1 MAHSE
6 DCILSW
12 RGISS
17 VATIIEELHTMS
29 FEYPRLI
36 LSDPE
41 GNIFDHP
48 SLKVSGRSGDRFLL
62 PLPSEL
68 VPLPKGSQLFTLP
81 GRIPIGWD
89 EEERSF
95 VSSRKVRLGK
105 KEAECAAVA
114 AFLPPGYI
122 RTFLPATRLGPRAP
136 ILPLWAY
143 SAVGWKDRRF
153 WATGLLIDPNPHWHP
168 KYFENDGLLKRK
180 VHASLSKNPKNRLLQ
195 QLSRCALEYHCFA
208 AKNVFFRRWECPL
221 PTSPSC
227 NADCLGCISL
237 QPSECCP
244 ASQERISFVPT
255 VDEVTGVA
263 LPHLE
268 KAEDPIVSFGQGC
281 EGEPLTEWRLLENS
295 IAKLREKTDRGTINL
310 NTNGS
315 LPKRLA
321 KLCED
326 GLDSV
331 RITLNSPHSKYY
343 KRYHRP
349 KGYSFGE
356 VVDSLVVAKGKGI
369 YTSINLLVFPGF
381 TDREAEVE
389 GLIELI
395 KDTNLDLVQM
405 RNLNIDPDLYLKTMG
420 RGEGIGISKMI
431 DILKKEFPF
440 LQFGYFNRTKEKFY
454 PNK

>member
-1 MAHSE
+1 MT
-6 DCILSW
+6 
-12 RGISS
+12 R
-17 VATIIEELHTMS
+17 
-29 FEYPRLI
+29 FEYPRLV
-36 LSDPE
+36 LSDPD

-48 SLKVSGRSGDRFLL
+48 SLKLSGRSGTRFLL
-62 PLPSEL
+62 PHPSEL

-89 EEERSF
+89 EEKRSF
-95 VSSRKVRLGK
+95 VSSRKVELRN
-105 KEAECAAVA
+105 KEVECIAMA

-122 RTFLPATRLGPRAP
+122 RTLLPATHLEPRAP
-136 ILPLWAY
+136 TLPLWAY
-143 SAVGWKDRRF
+143 SAVGWKDGKF
-153 WATGLLIDPNPHWHP
+153 WATGLFIDPNPHWDP
-168 KYFENDGLLKRK
+168 KYFGNDRLLKRK
-180 VHASLSKNPKNRLLQ
+180 VHTFLSKNPKNRLLQ

-244 ASQERISFVPT
+244 ASQERIHFVPT
-255 VDEVTGVA
+255 VDEVLGVA

-268 KAEDPIVSFGQGC
+268 EAEDAIVSFGQGC
-281 EGEPLTEWRLLENS
+281 EGEPLIQWRLLENS
-295 IAKLREKTDRGTINL
+295 ILKLREKTDRGTINL

-315 LPKRLA
+315 FPKRLA
-321 KLCED
+321 KLCD
-326 GLDSV
+326 AGLDNV
-331 RITLNSPHSKYY
+331 RVTLNSPHLKFY

-356 VVDSLVVAKGKGI
+356 VVDSLVQSKEKGI

-381 TDREAEVE
+381 TDREEEVE
-389 GLIELI
+389 GLIKLI
-395 KDTNLDLVQM
+395 RKTDLDLIQM

-420 RGEGIGISKMI
+420 IGEGIGISEMI

-440 LQFGYFNRTKEKFY
+440 LQFGYFNRTKENFY
-454 PNK
+454 SNKQDSRGQAVEGSSEDIKK

>member
-1 MAHSE
+1 M
-6 DCILSW
+6 
-12 RGISS
+12 
-17 VATIIEELHTMS
+17 
-29 FEYPRLI
+29 
-36 LSDPE
+36 
-41 GNIFDHP
+41 
-48 SLKVSGRSGDRFLL
+48 
-62 PLPSEL
+62 
-68 VPLPKGSQLFTLP
+68 
-81 GRIPIGWD
+81 
-89 EEERSF
+89 
-95 VSSRKVRLGK
+95 
-105 KEAECAAVA
+105 
-114 AFLPPGYI
+114 
-122 RTFLPATRLGPRAP
+122 
-136 ILPLWAY
+136 
-143 SAVGWKDRRF
+143 
-153 WATGLLIDPNPHWHP
+153 
-168 KYFENDGLLKRK
+168 
-180 VHASLSKNPKNRLLQ
+180 
-195 QLSRCALEYHCFA
+195 
-208 AKNVFFRRWECPL
+208 
-221 PTSPSC
+221 
-227 NADCLGCISL
+227 
-237 QPSECCP
+237 
-244 ASQERISFVPT
+244 
-255 VDEVTGVA
+255 GVA

-295 IAKLREKTDRGTINL
+295 ILKLREKTDRGTINL

-315 LPKRLA
+315 LPRPLA
-321 KLCED
+321 KLCEA

-356 VVDSLVVAKGKGI
+356 VVDSLVAAKGKGI

-440 LQFGYFNRTKEKFY
+440 LQFGYFNRTQENFY
-454 PNK
+454 PNKKDPGGHVVEASPPNP